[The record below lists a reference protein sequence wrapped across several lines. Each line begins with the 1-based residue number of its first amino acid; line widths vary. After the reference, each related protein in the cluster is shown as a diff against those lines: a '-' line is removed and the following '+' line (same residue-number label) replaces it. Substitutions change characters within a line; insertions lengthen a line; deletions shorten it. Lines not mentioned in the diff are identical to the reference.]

1 MISAVELLL
10 QRWSTCVYFDCSCCR
25 MTRVYRCV
33 GHRRQRVRLPSNE
46 WWRSPL
52 RRFGNAWRF
61 ASAPRCRKKDIS
73 HIDTGL
79 QCVVAHFL
87 CGALNKREL
96 NPIKLAYRRLRTNS
110 LKVVSC
116 LTSIRQLPVPLL
128 HLSFMPSLIAVIL
141 CTINSLRLNY
151 PVSNWSRTLLLVLP
165 LKLRSPVI
173 SLLSYTLSTGSESL
187 NASITSSSRLPAQ
200 FLQLPNLHIFITSS
214 LFNVLAS
221 TTPHVVTGEQQ
232 AYNNPDPNPNFQPW
246 PFQQLINSS
255 LAYTLS
261 ILQISWKSTH
271 NVLKLSCSKQTNKQ
285 RSI

>member
-1 MISAVELLL
+1 MSDGDRHCAASATLDVSHLLL
-10 QRWSTCVYFDCSCCR
+10 VA
-25 MTRVYRCV
+25 
-33 GHRRQRVRLPSNE
+33 E
-46 WWRSPL
+46 
-52 RRFGNAWRF
+52 
-61 ASAPRCRKKDIS
+61 KKDIS

-173 SLLSYTLSTGSESL
+173 SLPSYTLSTGSESL
-187 NASITSSSRLPAQ
+187 NASITSYSHLPYFSQ
-200 FLQLPNLHIFITSS
+200 VLKFSQLPNLHLSS
-214 LFNVLAS
+214 
-221 TTPHVVTGEQQ
+221 
-232 AYNNPDPNPNFQPW
+232 
-246 PFQQLINSS
+246 
-255 LAYTLS
+255 
-261 ILQISWKSTH
+261 
-271 NVLKLSCSKQTNKQ
+271 
-285 RSI
+285 